1 MEIENIQM
9 FLRVVERGSFTAAAA
24 LLNVTVAKVSRKV
37 KQLEELLGVQLLYRT
52 TRRVA
57 VTEAGREYYER
68 CLLAESILTE
78 ANLRIRALRTEPV
91 GTIRFL
97 APYAVG
103 LISLEP
109 HLVEFRRRF
118 PRVCISV
125 VYDNRP
131 LDLTEHGFD
140 IALRVGPIA
149 DSEYAIRSLGWS
161 RARLVASPA
170 YLRKRSEPT
179 VPQQLEEHDTLT
191 TGYNSSVSIW
201 RLRNSDGAFSDVN
214 ITPVVIANESV
225 TLIRQAIHG
234 AGIALVSTQ
243 FITSS
248 VERGELKII
257 MPQWYRADDA
267 ELCALFPR
275 HATLDSKVRAF
286 LDFLVEAFADWRI

>member
-9 FLRVVERGSFTAAAA
+9 FLRVVERGNFTAAADH
-24 LLNVTVAKVSRKV
+24 LNVTVAKVSRKI
-37 KQLEELLGVQLLYRT
+37 KQLEEELGVQLLYRT

-57 VTEAGREYYER
+57 VTEAGREYYEQ
-68 CLLAESILTE
+68 CLLAESILTD
-78 ANLRIRALRTEPV
+78 ANQKIRALRTEPS

-109 HLVEFRRRF
+109 RLVEFRRRF
-118 PRVCISV
+118 PKVTLSI

-140 IALRVGPIA
+140 VALRVGPIA
-149 DSEYAIRSLGWS
+149 NSEYAFRSLGQS

-170 YLRKRSEPT
+170 YLAERSEPT
-179 VPQQLEEHDTLT
+179 DPYQLEQHDTLT
-191 TGYNSSVSIW
+191 TGYNSAVSTW
-201 RLRNSDGAFSDVN
+201 RLRSTKGELAELN
-214 ITPVVIANESV
+214 INPVVIANESV

-234 AGIALVSTQ
+234 AGVALVSTQ

-248 VERGELKII
+248 IERGELRII
-257 MPQWYRADDA
+257 LPQWYRTDDA
-267 ELCALFPR
+267 ELFALFPR
-275 HATLDSKVRAF
+275 RATLDQKVRAF
-286 LDFLVEAFADWRI
+286 LDFLVEAFGDWRV

>member
-1 MEIENIQM
+1 MDIENIQM
-9 FLRVVERGSFTAAAA
+9 FLRVVERGSFTAAADY
-24 LLNVTVAKVSRKV
+24 LNVTVAKVSRKV
-37 KQLEELLGVQLLYRT
+37 KQLEEALGVQLLYRT

-57 VTEAGREYYER
+57 VTEAGLEYYER
-68 CLLAESILTE
+68 CLLAESILDE
-78 ANLRIRALRTEPV
+78 ANQKIRALRTEPA
-91 GTIRFL
+91 GTIRLL

-109 HLVEFRRRF
+109 KLVEFRRRF
-118 PRVCISV
+118 PNVRLSI

-140 IALRVGPIA
+140 LAIRVGPIA

-161 RARLVASPA
+161 RARLVASPV
-170 YLRKRSEPT
+170 YLEKRAEPT
-179 VPQQLEEHDTLT
+179 APEQLEEHEALT
-191 TGYNSSVSIW
+191 TDYNSSVSTW
-201 RLRNSDGAFSDVN
+201 RLRDPAGAIAKVN
-214 ITPVVIANESV
+214 INPVVIANESV

-243 FITSS
+243 FVTSH
-248 VERGELKII
+248 VKHGELQILL
-257 MPQWYRADDA
+257 PHWYRADDA

-275 HATLDSKVRAF
+275 RATLDSKVRAF